1 MTDGLPD
8 DDGDNPDPPVEN
20 ESVERVERA
29 LEHDIEVL
37 EDKAVA
43 ASRRFAAR
51 AVPVLVVV
59 LVLLVLAWLAGRR
72 LRDR

>member
-1 MTDGLPD
+1 MTDE
-8 DDGDNPDPPVEN
+8 GDNPNAPVERQ
-20 ESVERVERA
+20 SVERIERA

-37 EDKAVA
+37 EDKAVT
-43 ASRRFAAR
+43 ASKRLAAR
-51 AVPVLVVV
+51 AAPVLVAV